1 MMLAEPLATMV
12 TVTLIVLSVAM
23 LLTFVR
29 LVLGPSLPDRVIALD
44 IMATQAVGII
54 AVYDIATHEPIFLR
68 VATVVALITF
78 LGTVAF
84 AHYVERR
91 GSQWGPN

>member
-1 MMLAEPLATMV
+1 MNLAEPLATTV
-12 TVTLIVLSVAM
+12 TVALIVLSLAM

-29 LVLGPSLPDRVIALD
+29 LVLGPTLPDRVIALD

-54 AVYDIATHEPIFLR
+54 AVYDIVTHEPIFLR

-78 LGTVAF
+78 LGTTAF

-91 GSQWGPN
+91 GAQWGPN